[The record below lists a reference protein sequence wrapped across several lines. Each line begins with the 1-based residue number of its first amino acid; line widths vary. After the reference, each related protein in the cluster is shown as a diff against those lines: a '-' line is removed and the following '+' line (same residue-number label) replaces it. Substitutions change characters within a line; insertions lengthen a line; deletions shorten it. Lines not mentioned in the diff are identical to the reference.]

1 MDNLIVDIERRDSVA
16 EQSVEV
22 VERKGTGH
30 PDYICDSVMERI
42 SINLSREYLK
52 RTGRVLHH
60 NIDKGLLIAGTVE
73 RCFGG
78 GRVIKPMELVIG
90 DRATLNVG
98 KAAIPVADIARDT
111 ARGWFMEN
119 LPHVDPRKDLKIR
132 VVLRPGSAELAD
144 IFAKKGK
151 LLVANDTSAAVGYAP
166 FTPTE
171 KAVYDTER
179 FLNSGE
185 FKHKFPDSGQDVKVM
200 GVRHGHELDLTVACP
215 LLSRFIKSEKDYF
228 SRKRA
233 FAKELKGF
241 LSKYPFSAVN
251 IGYNTL
257 DRKGRG
263 LDGVYLTLTGTSA
276 EDADSGQVGR
286 GNRVNGVVSLNRPI
300 GTEAAAGKN
309 PVSHVG
315 KIYSVLAFSMAK
327 EVYENVVGLKEV
339 YVWLVSRI
347 GSPVDSPRHIYVKTL
362 PVMGIDKPAVKR
374 KVAAIMEEFLSN
386 MSPFIDA
393 LSRGE
398 YPVC

>member
-1 MDNLIVDIERRDSVA
+1 MDNLIVKVERRDSVA
-16 EQSVEV
+16 EEEVEV

-42 SINLSREYLK
+42 SVNLSREYLK

-78 GRVIKPMELVIG
+78 GKVIKPMELVIG
-90 DRATLNVG
+90 DRATLSAG
-98 KAAIPVADIARDT
+98 KVSIPVADIARDT

-119 LPHVDPRKDLKIR
+119 LPHVDPGKDLKIR

-151 LLVANDTSAAVGYAP
+151 VLVANDTSAAVGYAP

-179 FLNSGE
+179 FLNSEE

-215 LLSRFIKSEKDYF
+215 LLSRLIKSEKDYF

-233 FAKELKGF
+233 FKKELKGF

-257 DRKGRG
+257 DRKGHG

-315 KIYSVLAFSMAK
+315 KIYSVLAFSMAR